1 MLESFVAKLRDL
13 FDVDDSVERVVH
25 DPALTAELLLLFR
38 VVLADGKVEQVE
50 LDAIKRI
57 AHEAFGIGPVSFSK
71 VVRYLQDFGYETS
84 ARQAADIFRALPFE
98 RKASLVRHME
108 EIARADNNLDEREAA
123 LIRRTIALL
132 NEDPPTGK
140 G

>member
-1 MLESFVAKLRDL
+1 MLESFVARLRDL
-13 FDVDDSVERVVH
+13 FDVDESVERVVH